1 MHFCTLHIKEQM
13 KKHEIIFILTIL
25 LLSKSWVR
33 KKLFQRKCVG
43 VGLDLVGGLWHDL
56 QQNSIICNNKA

>member
-33 KKLFQRKCVG
+33 KKLFQRKMCWDWVG
-43 VGLDLVGGLWHDL
+43 SGWGAMARFATKQYNL
-56 QQNSIICNNKA
+56 QQ